1 MDLDFALTEQKPAEP
16 MTTSTANEKVK
27 YEKWMKAN
35 KLSLMIMKRSISDHI
50 KGAIKD
56 NGNAKDF
63 LSAIGQK
70 FLETDKAEIGS
81 LIYSLSTI
89 KYDLVGSVRDHIMKL
104 DKWNVDELITVYV
117 VEEGRIQKENVE
129 GVVNFVSSSRSAAY
143 PSYKRKGGPK
153 FHKRKHGQSHHPGGN
168 SSHTNKP
175 SINQGESHNPLG
187 PQAVIK
193 KEIMFWDCKQV
204 GHKKA
209 GCPLKKKS
217 GNLLA
222 FVCFETSLVHVSLN
236 SWWLDSGA
244 TVHVTND
251 LQDLVS
257 RRKPKEDETS
267 VVVGNGLKAK
277 KLVSVSLLD
286 KAGYSFQQSN
296 GIIKISY
303 DSHAVAD
310 AFLSDGL
317 YRLNVLNETF
327 SAIHVENIA
336 HKRSAMSKT
345 SYLLWHRRLGHI
357 SKERIERLV
366 KENILPV
373 LDPKDFETCVDCV
386 KGKMTK
392 VKRKGSTRSSEL
404 LEIIHTDISRP
415 YVPTFTNHRFF
426 CPGRGTRIVESIAK
440 FLEHDVCD
448 CDCLCG
454 KEIVLKEKEVI
465 VPVPVVHEKVVN
477 QPIHEG
483 ENQGNNDADPI
494 VPEQNV
500 HHEPLRRSQRERKSA
515 ISDDFI
521 VYVTG
526 KLSDTEELVDPLSYA
541 QAISSPFVDKWCE
554 AMKDEM
560 RSMEYNRVWELV
572 ELPVGFRPI
581 GCKWVFKTKRDSKGN
596 IDHYKARVVVAL
608 VAHFNLELYQ
618 MDVKTTFLNGSLLE
632 EVYMVQP
639 EGFKKAASF
648 VLGIE
653 IKRDRS
659 HGLLGLSQRSYIES
673 VLKTFNMQDYRTGVA
688 PVVKGDKLSKDQCPK
703 NKVEMRTMK
712 DVPYASVV
720 GCLMSIQVRTSPDI
734 AFAVNMLGRFSSN
747 PGWTHWLA
755 AKKVMRIYVG

>member
-16 MTTSTANEKVK
+16 MTTSTANEKAK

-35 KLSLMIMKRSISDHI
+35 KLSLMIMKKSISDHI

-63 LSAIGQK
+63 LK
-70 FLETDKAEIGS
+70 
-81 LIYSLSTI
+81 
-89 KYDLVGSVRDHIMKL
+89 
-104 DKWNVDELITVYV
+104 
-117 VEEGRIQKENVE
+117 EGRIQKENVE

-296 GIIKISY
+296 GIIKISF

-327 SAIHVENIA
+327 SAIHVENIT

-448 CDCLCG
+448 CDFLCG

-596 IDHYKARVVVAL
+596 IDHYKARVVVDL

-639 EGFKKAASF
+639 EGFKKAGKEYLVCKLNKSIYGLKQAFRQWFFVMNDLGEASF

-747 PGWTHWLA
+747 PGWAHWVA